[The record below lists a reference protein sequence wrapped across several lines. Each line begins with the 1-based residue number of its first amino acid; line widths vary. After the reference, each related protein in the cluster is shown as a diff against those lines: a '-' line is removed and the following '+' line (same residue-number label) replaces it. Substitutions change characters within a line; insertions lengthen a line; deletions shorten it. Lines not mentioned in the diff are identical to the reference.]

1 METINQNVQ
10 TEKQKKKMNPYVKY
24 GIILIAFLLLTL
36 PFHYVPAH
44 MMMFPKDNFTFSNTL
59 IFQSDIDALLK
70 KYNDASIFDKM
81 TIVNEPLFKK
91 LKEKGLIYFLND
103 STQNSNSTKDTNSS
117 KVDDSTK
124 KSIYSDEDNKMIE
137 KIKAKAKRDYPND
150 YTIQK
155 MMYDQAVENYFY
167 MKTVTDLE
175 VKKNVERDY
184 PLDFTV
190 QKMMYDQE
198 IDAKEQMK

>member
-1 METINQNVQ
+1 
-10 TEKQKKKMNPYVKY
+10 
-24 GIILIAFLLLTL
+24 
-36 PFHYVPAH
+36 
-44 MMMFPKDNFTFSNTL
+44 
-59 IFQSDIDALLK
+59 
-70 KYNDASIFDKM
+70 
-81 TIVNEPLFKK
+81 
-91 LKEKGLIYFLND
+91 
-103 STQNSNSTKDTNSS
+103 
-117 KVDDSTK
+117 
-124 KSIYSDEDNKMIE
+124 MIE